1 MCILSRC
8 RYVEQ
13 LLHEAPDVRI
23 YYSETGIAATIA
35 KSTVFEQARGATH
48 FSNGK
53 EAGKTG
59 LLFDVLYSV
68 LLLN

>member
-1 MCILSRC
+1 M
-8 RYVEQ
+8 
-13 LLHEAPDVRI
+13 RI

-53 EAGKTG
+53 EAGKKG